1 MSGALSSALVSQE
14 DLSPAGLDRP
24 TATSRNGRTMTTT
37 TTAINTGLDVRKITA
52 RIGAEVTGLSPDLD
66 LDQATIAAVRAA
78 LNEYKALVFRGVRLD
93 DEGQQRF
100 AGYFGPLTSAHPTVP
115 AVDGE
120 PNVLPVDSENGR
132 SNHWHTDVTF
142 VLNPPQAS
150 TLRSIIVP
158 PYGGET
164 LIANA
169 GAAYRDLPAPLRAF
183 ADTLWAEHTNDYDY
197 AVPPE
202 SLDDAKRER
211 RAVFIS
217 TKYETVHPVVR
228 VHPLTGERGLFIGG
242 FAQRIVGLSKGESR
256 DLLRLL
262 QAYVTRPENVLRVS
276 WEPGQLVLFDNRIT
290 QHYAIDNYDDLPR
303 RLNRVTVAGDI
314 PAGIDGRP
322 SYSVKGD
329 ASHYTPVAVVRAA
342 A

>member
-1 MSGALSSALVSQE
+1 
-14 DLSPAGLDRP
+14 
-24 TATSRNGRTMTTT
+24 MTTASLT
-37 TTAINTGLDVRKITA
+37 TKLGIRKITA
-52 RIGAEVTGLSPDLD
+52 RIGAEITGVDPAFELDPETVTAIR
-66 LDQATIAAVRAA
+66 AT
-78 LNEYKALVFRGVRLD
+78 LNEHKALVFRGISLD

-100 AGYFGPLTSAHPTVP
+100 AGSFGPLTSAHPTVP

-120 PNVLPVDSENGR
+120 PNVLPVDSEDGR
-132 SNHWHTDVTF
+132 VNYWHTDVTF

-169 GAAYRDLPAPLRAF
+169 GAAYRDLPEPLRAF
-183 ADTLWAEHTNDYDY
+183 ADTLWAVHTNDYDY

-202 SLDDAKRER
+202 SLNETERER
-211 RAVFIS
+211 RAIFLS
-217 TKYETVHPVVR
+217 TKYETAHPVVR
-228 VHPLTGERGLFIGG
+228 VHPLTGERSLFIGG
-242 FAQRIVGLSKGESR
+242 FAQRIVGLSKGEST
-256 DLLRLL
+256 DILRLL
-262 QAYVTRPENVLRVS
+262 QHYVTRPENILRVS

-290 QHYAIDNYDDLPR
+290 QHYAIDNYDDAPR
-303 RLNRVTVAGDI
+303 RLNRVTVAGDV
-314 PAGIDGRP
+314 PVGLDGRP

-329 ASHYTPVAVVRAA
+329 ASHYTPVAAVRAA

>member
-1 MSGALSSALVSQE
+1 
-14 DLSPAGLDRP
+14 
-24 TATSRNGRTMTTT
+24 MTTT
-37 TTAINTGLDVRKITA
+37 SLGTKLGVRKITA
-52 RIGAEVTGLSPDLD
+52 RIGAEITGVDPALELAPETVT
-66 LDQATIAAVRAA
+66 AIRAA
-78 LNEYKALVFRGVRLD
+78 LNEHKALVFRGVRLD

-115 AVDGE
+115 AVDGA
-120 PNVLPVDSENGR
+120 PNVLPVDSEDGR
-132 SNHWHTDVTF
+132 VNYWHTDVTF

-169 GAAYRDLPAPLRAF
+169 GAAYRDLPGPLRAF
-183 ADTLWAEHTNDYDY
+183 ADSLWAVHTNDYDY

-202 SLDDAKRER
+202 SLNETERER
-211 RAVFIS
+211 RAIFLS
-217 TKYETVHPVVR
+217 TKYETAHPVVR

-242 FAQRIVGLSKGESR
+242 FAQRIVGLSTGESK
-256 DLLRLL
+256 DILRLL
-262 QAYVTRPENVLRVS
+262 QHYVTRPENILRVS

-290 QHYAIDNYDDLPR
+290 QHYAIDNYDDAPR
-303 RLNRVTVAGDI
+303 RLNRVTVAGDV
-314 PAGIDGRP
+314 PVGLDGKP

-329 ASHYTPVAVVRAA
+329 ASHYTPVAAVRAA